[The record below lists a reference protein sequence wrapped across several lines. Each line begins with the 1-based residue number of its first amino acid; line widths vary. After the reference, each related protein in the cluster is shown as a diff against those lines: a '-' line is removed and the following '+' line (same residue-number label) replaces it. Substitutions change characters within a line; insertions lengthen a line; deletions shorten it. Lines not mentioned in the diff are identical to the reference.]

1 MSYLP
6 CCGRLL
12 AVAALERLSPFSS
25 MGVLD
30 TAEREMLLLALVSTG
45 FPNFWEPWIF
55 KGFSH
60 IQNDDYY
67 AMWSHNA
74 RCDISMQRCKP
85 KFLDYNAESITGPP
99 PTLCHL

>member
-45 FPNFWEPWIF
+45 FPNFW
-55 KGFSH
+55 GAMA
-60 IQNDDYY
+60 IQRVFP
-67 AMWSHNA
+67 HTE
-74 RCDISMQRCKP
+74 R
-85 KFLDYNAESITGPP
+85 
-99 PTLCHL
+99 